1 MKEDLE
7 AFSDIAVLPRTL
19 GLLGEEEPRERRA
32 LLVARSGDKSFG
44 IFADEADSV
53 TDGFQPI
60 PLPAAPPAVLG
71 LVAVRGR
78 MFTALSPRALLVE
91 KDEGQAVE
99 TSPRFVLALRGD
111 EQLALAVERIERVLE
126 ILPAE
131 VAPLDRAG
139 PIVRGVLQ
147 REHDLIVV
155 LDPAQLFEAAM
166 RGRERRRRRT

>member
-32 LLVARSGDKSFG
+32 LLVARSGDKCYG

-53 TDGFQPI
+53 TEGFHPT

-78 MFTALSPRALLVE
+78 MFTALSPRALLAE
-91 KDEGQAVE
+91 KGEGNTLE
-99 TSPRFVLALRGD
+99 TAPRFVLALRGD

-126 ILPAE
+126 VLPEE
-131 VAPLDRAG
+131 VEPLDRAG
-139 PIVRGVLQ
+139 RVVRGVLQ
-147 REHDLIVV
+147 HERDLIVV

-166 RGRERRRRRT
+166 QGRERRRRRT